1 MDIIPDTSLLSL
13 WLTKYGSFALFVML
27 SLGII
32 ALPIPEETL
41 MVIAGVLMHKGK
53 LNIPL
58 TVLFAYAG
66 TICGISMSYLI
77 GRTAGNFLLQRY
89 GIWIGITRE
98 RLEKAH
104 YWFERLGKWL
114 LLVGYFIPGIRHL
127 TGFSAGTTYMKF
139 SHFALYAYTGAIIW
153 VSLFLS
159 LGYFVGTYCLTLYDK
174 LEDID
179 LILIGL
185 ALVALITLVYIV
197 KWRIK
202 KSKKENL
209 KKTSSSEELENK

>member
-1 MDIIPDTSLLSL
+1 MEVLPETDLLSQ
-13 WLTKYGSFALFVML
+13 WLLQYGSFFLFIML

-41 MVIAGVLMHKGK
+41 MVVAGVLMHKGK

-58 TVLFAYAG
+58 TVLLAYAG
-66 TICGISMSYLI
+66 TICGITTSYLL
-77 GRTAGNFLLQRY
+77 GRTAGIFLLHKY
-89 GIWIGITRE
+89 GTWVGITKE

-127 TGFSAGTTYMKF
+127 TGFTAGATYMKF
-139 SHFALYAYTGAIIW
+139 SHFALFAYIGAILW
-153 VSLFLS
+153 VSLFLF
-159 LGYFVGTYCLTLYDK
+159 LGYFLGMYCLTLYEK

-179 LILIGL
+179 LILIALGAVAIL
-185 ALVALITLVYIV
+185 ALICII
-197 KWRIK
+197 KWRMK
-202 KSKKENL
+202 KRNPPNSL
-209 KKTSSSEELENK
+209 L

>member
-1 MDIIPDTSLLSL
+1 MCISGILAFKMDILSDTSILSL
-13 WLTKYGSFALFVML
+13 WLTKYGSFVLFIML

-41 MVIAGVLMHKGK
+41 MVIAGVLMHKGR

-66 TICGISMSYLI
+66 TIAGITTSYFL
-77 GRTAGNFLLQRY
+77 GRTVGNFFIHKY
-89 GIWIGITRE
+89 GVWVGITHE

-114 LLVGYFIPGIRHL
+114 LLIGYFIPGIRHL
-127 TGFSAGTTYMKF
+127 TGFTAGATYMKF
-139 SHFALYAYTGAIIW
+139 SHFALFAYTGAILW

-159 LGYFVGTYCLTLYDK
+159 LGFFVGTYCLSLYDK

-179 LILIGL
+179 LITI
-185 ALVALITLVYIV
+185 ALIIVAIFVLIYI
-197 KWRIK
+197 IK
-202 KSKKENL
+202 KRIRKAR
-209 KKTSSSEELENK
+209 

>member
-1 MDIIPDTSLLSL
+1 MEVLPDTSLLSL
-13 WLTKYGSFALFVML
+13 WLIKYGSFVLFIML

-66 TICGISMSYLI
+66 TICGISVSYLL

-89 GIWIGITRE
+89 GVWIGITHE

-104 YWFERLGKWL
+104 SWFERLGKWL
-114 LLVGYFIPGIRHL
+114 LLIGYFIPGVRHF
-127 TGFSAGTTYMKF
+127 TGFCAGTTYMKF
-139 SHFALYAYTGAIIW
+139 SHFALYAYSGAILW

-159 LGYFVGTYCLTLYDK
+159 LGYFVGNYCFSLYEK
-174 LEDID
+174 LEAID
-179 LILIGL
+179 LITIGL
-185 ALVALITLVYIV
+185 FVLAFIVLVYVI
-197 KWRIK
+197 KKRIK
-202 KSKKENL
+202 KSG
-209 KKTSSSEELENK
+209 

>member
-1 MDIIPDTSLLSL
+1 MMEILPDSNVLSL
-13 WLTKYGSFALFVML
+13 WLTQYGSFVLFIML

-41 MVIAGVLMHKGK
+41 MVLAGILMHKGT

-66 TICGISMSYLI
+66 AICGISMSYLL
-77 GRTAGNFLLQRY
+77 GRTAGNFLLHRY
-89 GIWIGITRE
+89 GAWIGITRE

-114 LLVGYFIPGIRHL
+114 LLVGYFIPGVRHL

-139 SHFALYAYTGAIIW
+139 SHFALFAYSGALLW
-153 VSLFLS
+153 VSIFLS
-159 LGYFVGTYCLTLYDK
+159 LGYFVGNFGLALYEE

-179 LILIGL
+179 IILI
-185 ALVALITLVYIV
+185 AIAVVALFALIYV
-197 KWRIK
+197 IK
-202 KSKKENL
+202 KSIKKAR
-209 KKTSSSEELENK
+209 